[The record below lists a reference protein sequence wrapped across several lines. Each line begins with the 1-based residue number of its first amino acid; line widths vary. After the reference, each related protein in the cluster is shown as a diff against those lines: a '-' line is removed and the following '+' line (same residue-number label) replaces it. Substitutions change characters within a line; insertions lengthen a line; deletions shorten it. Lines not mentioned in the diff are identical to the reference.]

1 MNAQDRIKYFS
12 IVSKINQGDFN
23 LLDSEEMQWLQSH
36 PELISNMK
44 DERHKR
50 DIIRKCPGIQ
60 DTVEEI
66 LFLLDLSD
74 TMYK

>member
-12 IVSKINQGDFN
+12 IVTKINQGNFDQ
-23 LLDSEEMQWLQSH
+23 LDSEEMVWLQSH
-36 PELISNMK
+36 PDLISDMK
-44 DERHKR
+44 NGRYKQDVL
-50 DIIRKCPGIQ
+50 RKCPGVQ
-60 DTVEEI
+60 DTIEEI